1 MKRLR
6 KWWRTRTWEPEL
18 DTMLMVSRKH
28 RLPLVKCNAK
38 GFRTA
43 AAFNR
48 RRADQLEKQRNGR
61 PGREAGIIWNRQA
74 GNLLERVAEELSKRQ
89 GSGAALTFEEL
100 PRRRRQH
107 YARELGGLGTGG

>member
-6 KWWRTRTWEPEL
+6 KWWRKRTWEPEL

-28 RLPLVKCNAK
+28 RLPLVKCSEH

-48 RRADQLEKQRNGR
+48 RRADQLERNRNGR
-61 PGREAGIIWNRQA
+61 PGREAGILWNRQA
-74 GNLLERVAEELSKRQ
+74 GDLLERVANELSASRR
-89 GSGAALTFEEL
+89 AETFEEL